1 MTAFDPEYVKT
12 LVSRFPLRNVLL
24 YSTITRDLPA
34 SQQLYDERLSTL
46 PNVQRLAKTR
56 FVTAFNWLDRSH
68 NVARAF
74 CASTV
79 SIRLYLRSNR
89 VGRTLIERRQFSGG
103 MKGKNLRYLNEN
115 PDEPARMTRAGFVLL
130 EHFSLPAFTQALDT
144 IVTANLLRP
153 RLFSSRTFGLN
164 DGEVISD
171 LGLVIRPDARLDASA
186 IHDLDLLVICGGYRT
201 ELKADDEFISL
212 LRMAA
217 NQGVCL
223 AGLWNGAWFLG
234 SAGLLDGYRCA
245 IHPEHRPAL
254 AEISKA
260 TQVTSEPYVIDRDR
274 LTASSPSGAFH
285 MALDWIKGLHDKA
298 LVEGIEDILAFEESR
313 YRRIKPAE
321 NICVSAP
328 LREVVKLMDA
338 NLEEPLELEQ
348 LAAYAGRSRRQLE
361 RLFKEQLGTTPQR
374 YYMEL
379 RITEARRLLQHTEL
393 SQVDVL
399 VACGFVSPSHFSKCY
414 SSYFGYRPSKEKRL
428 VK

>member
-1 MTAFDPEYVKT
+1 MIRT
-12 LVSRFPLRNVLL
+12 LC
-24 YSTITRDLPA
+24 
-34 SQQLYDERLSTL
+34 
-46 PNVQRLAKTR
+46 
-56 FVTAFNWLDRSH
+56 VTAFSWLDQSQ
-68 NVARAF
+68 NG
-74 CASTV
+74 ASGFQTSAV
-79 SIRLYLRSNR
+79 SIEVYQRTQQQVGLRNR

-115 PDEPARMTRAGFVLL
+115 PNEKTQMVRAGFLLL

-153 RLFSSRTFGLN
+153 GLFSSRTFGLTN
-164 DGEVISD
+164 EEVISD
-171 LGLVIRPDARLDASA
+171 LGLVIRPDTRFDGST
-186 IHDLDLLVICGGYRT
+186 IQGLDLLVICGGYRT
-201 ELKADDEFISL
+201 ELKATDELISL
-212 LRMAA
+212 LRAA
-217 NQGVCL
+217 SDQGVIL

-234 SAGLLDGYRCA
+234 RAGLLDGYRCA

-260 TQVTSEPYVIDRDR
+260 THVTSEPYVIDRDR

-313 YRRIKPAE
+313 YRRIKPTE
-321 NICVSAP
+321 NVCVSAP

-348 LAAYAGRSRRQLE
+348 LAVYAGRSRRQLE

-414 SSYFGYRPSKEKRL
+414 SSYFGYRPSKETRL

>member
-1 MTAFDPEYVKT
+1 M
-12 LVSRFPLRNVLL
+12 
-24 YSTITRDLPA
+24 
-34 SQQLYDERLSTL
+34 
-46 PNVQRLAKTR
+46 
-56 FVTAFNWLDRSH
+56 
-68 NVARAF
+68 
-74 CASTV
+74 
-79 SIRLYLRSNR
+79 
-89 VGRTLIERRQFSGG
+89 IERRQFSGG
-103 MKGKNLRYLNEN
+103 MKGKNLRYVNDN
-115 PDEPARMTRAGFVLL
+115 PNQPTQMVRAGFLLL

-153 RLFSSRTFGLN
+153 KLFSSQTFGLN

-171 LGLVIRPDARLDASA
+171 LGLVIRPDARINCSVLQ
-186 IHDLDLLVICGGYRT
+186 DLDMLVICGGYRT
-201 ELKADDEFISL
+201 ELRATDEFIQL
-212 LRMAA
+212 LKTAA
-217 NQGVCL
+217 GLSITL

-234 SAGLLDGYRCA
+234 RAGLLAGYRCA

-254 AEISKA
+254 AEFCKA
-260 TQVTSEPYVIDRDR
+260 TQVSSEPYVIDRDR

-313 YRRIKPAE
+313 YRRIKPTE
-321 NICVSAP
+321 NICLSAP

-348 LAAYAGRSRRQLE
+348 LATYAGRSRRQLE
-361 RLFKEQLGTTPQR
+361 RLFREQLGTTPQR
-374 YYMEL
+374 YYLEL

-414 SSYFGYRPSKEKRL
+414 SSYFGYRPSKEVRL

>member
-1 MTAFDPEYVKT
+1 M
-12 LVSRFPLRNVLL
+12 
-24 YSTITRDLPA
+24 
-34 SQQLYDERLSTL
+34 
-46 PNVQRLAKTR
+46 
-56 FVTAFNWLDRSH
+56 
-68 NVARAF
+68 
-74 CASTV
+74 
-79 SIRLYLRSNR
+79 
-89 VGRTLIERRQFSGG
+89 IERRQFSGG

-115 PDEPARMTRAGFVLL
+115 PGQSVQMARTGFLLL

-153 RLFSSRTFGLN
+153 GLFSSRTFGLH

-171 LGLVIRPDARLDASA
+171 LGLVIRPDARIDTAA
-186 IHDLDLLVICGGYRT
+186 IQNLDLLVICGGYRT
-201 ELKADDEFISL
+201 ELQADDALNSL
-212 LRMAA
+212 LRAA
-217 NQGVCL
+217 SEQGVSL

-254 AEISKA
+254 AEIAKA
-260 TQVTSEPYVIDRDR
+260 TQVTSEAYVIDRDR

-321 NICVSAP
+321 NVCVSAP
-328 LREVVKLMDA
+328 LREVLKLMDA

-374 YYMEL
+374 YYLEL

-414 SSYFGYRPSKEKRL
+414 SAYFGYRPSKEKRL

>member
-1 MTAFDPEYVKT
+1 MDP
-12 LVSRFPLRNVLL
+12 
-24 YSTITRDLPA
+24 
-34 SQQLYDERLSTL
+34 
-46 PNVQRLAKTR
+46 
-56 FVTAFNWLDRSH
+56 
-68 NVARAF
+68 
-74 CASTV
+74 
-79 SIRLYLRSNR
+79 
-89 VGRTLIERRQFSGG
+89 TLIERRQFSGG
-103 MKGKNLRYLNEN
+103 MKGKNLRYLNEQSA
-115 PDEPARMTRAGFVLL
+115 DARMTRTGFLLL

-144 IVTANLLRP
+144 IITANLLRAE
-153 RLFSSRTFGLN
+153 LFASRTFGLGE
-164 DGEVISD
+164 GEVISD
-171 LGLVIRPDARLDASA
+171 LGLVIRPDARIDLAALD
-186 IHDLDLLVICGGYRT
+186 DLDLLVVCGGYRT
-201 ELKADDEFISL
+201 ELKASDELSSL
-212 LRMAA
+212 LRAA
-217 NQGVCL
+217 AERGVSL

-234 SAGLLDGYRCA
+234 RAGLLDGYRCA

-254 AEISKA
+254 TEIAKS
-260 TQVTSEPYVIDRDR
+260 TQVSSEPYVIDRDR

-285 MALDWIKGLHDKA
+285 MALDWIKSLHGKA

-313 YRRIKPAE
+313 YRRIKPDE

-348 LAAYAGRSRRQLE
+348 LAVYAGRSRRQLE

-374 YYMEL
+374 YYLEL

-393 SQVDVL
+393 SQVEVL

>member
-1 MTAFDPEYVKT
+1 MDP
-12 LVSRFPLRNVLL
+12 N
-24 YSTITRDLPA
+24 
-34 SQQLYDERLSTL
+34 
-46 PNVQRLAKTR
+46 
-56 FVTAFNWLDRSH
+56 
-68 NVARAF
+68 
-74 CASTV
+74 
-79 SIRLYLRSNR
+79 
-89 VGRTLIERRQFSGG
+89 LIERRQFSGG
-103 MKGKNLRYLNEN
+103 MKGKNLRYLNEQSA
-115 PDEPARMTRAGFVLL
+115 DTRVTRTGFLLL

-144 IVTANLLRP
+144 IITANLLRAE
-153 RLFSSRTFGLN
+153 LFASRTFGLGE
-164 DGEVISD
+164 GEVVSD
-171 LGLVIRPDARLDASA
+171 LGLVIRPDARIDPAALQE
-186 IHDLDLLVICGGYRT
+186 LDLLVVCGGYRT
-201 ELKADDEFISL
+201 ELKATDELTSL
-212 LRMAA
+212 LRTAA
-217 NQGVCL
+217 ERGVSL

-234 SAGLLDGYRCA
+234 RAGLLDGYRCA

-254 AEISKA
+254 TEIAKA
-260 TQVTSEPYVIDRDR
+260 TQVSSEPYVIDRDR

-285 MALDWIKGLHDKA
+285 MALDWIKGLHGKA

-313 YRRIKPAE
+313 YRRIKPDE

-348 LAAYAGRSRRQLE
+348 LAVYAGRSRRQLE

-374 YYMEL
+374 YYLEL

-393 SQVDVL
+393 SQVEVL

>member
-1 MTAFDPEYVKT
+1 
-12 LVSRFPLRNVLL
+12 
-24 YSTITRDLPA
+24 
-34 SQQLYDERLSTL
+34 
-46 PNVQRLAKTR
+46 
-56 FVTAFNWLDRSH
+56 
-68 NVARAF
+68 
-74 CASTV
+74 
-79 SIRLYLRSNR
+79 
-89 VGRTLIERRQFSGG
+89 LIERRQFSGG
-103 MKGKNLRYLNEN
+103 MKGKNLRYLNESADK
-115 PDEPARMTRAGFVLL
+115 PVPMTRTGFLLL

-153 RLFSSRTFGLN
+153 GLFASRTFGLH
-164 DGEVISD
+164 DGEVVSD
-171 LGLVIRPDARLDASA
+171 LGLVIRPDARFDATA
-186 IHDLDLLVICGGYRT
+186 IQQLDLLVVCGGYRT
-201 ELKADDEFISL
+201 ELKVADDFVHL
-212 LRMAA
+212 LRAA
-217 NQGVCL
+217 AERGVTL

-254 AEISKA
+254 AEVSKA
-260 TQVTSEPYVIDRDR
+260 AQVTSEPYVIDRDR
-274 LTASSPSGAFH
+274 LTASSPAGAFH

-298 LVEGIEDILAFEESR
+298 LVEGIGDILAFEESR

-348 LAAYAGRSRRQLE
+348 LAVYAGRSRRQLE

-414 SSYFGYRPSKEKRL
+414 SSYFGYRPSKETRL

>member
-1 MTAFDPEYVKT
+1 M
-12 LVSRFPLRNVLL
+12 
-24 YSTITRDLPA
+24 
-34 SQQLYDERLSTL
+34 
-46 PNVQRLAKTR
+46 
-56 FVTAFNWLDRSH
+56 
-68 NVARAF
+68 
-74 CASTV
+74 
-79 SIRLYLRSNR
+79 
-89 VGRTLIERRQFSGG
+89 IERRQFSGG
-103 MKGKNLRYLNEN
+103 MKGKNLRYVNDN
-115 PDEPARMTRAGFVLL
+115 PNQPTQMVRAGFLLL

-153 RLFSSRTFGLN
+153 KLFSSQTFGLN

-171 LGLVIRPDARLDASA
+171 LGLVIRPDARINCSVLQ
-186 IHDLDLLVICGGYRT
+186 DLDMLVICGGYRT
-201 ELKADDEFISL
+201 ELRASDEFIQL
-212 LRMAA
+212 LKTAA
-217 NQGVCL
+217 GLGITL

-234 SAGLLDGYRCA
+234 RVGLLAGYRCA

-254 AEISKA
+254 AEFCKA
-260 TQVTSEPYVIDRDR
+260 TQVSSEPYVIDRDR

-313 YRRIKPAE
+313 YRRIKPTE
-321 NICVSAP
+321 NICLSAP

-348 LAAYAGRSRRQLE
+348 LATYAGRSRRQLE
-361 RLFKEQLGTTPQR
+361 RLFREQLGTTPQR
-374 YYMEL
+374 YYLEL

-414 SSYFGYRPSKEKRL
+414 SSYFGYRPSKEVRL

>member
-1 MTAFDPEYVKT
+1 
-12 LVSRFPLRNVLL
+12 
-24 YSTITRDLPA
+24 
-34 SQQLYDERLSTL
+34 
-46 PNVQRLAKTR
+46 
-56 FVTAFNWLDRSH
+56 
-68 NVARAF
+68 
-74 CASTV
+74 
-79 SIRLYLRSNR
+79 
-89 VGRTLIERRQFSGG
+89 
-103 MKGKNLRYLNEN
+103 MKGKNLRYLNEH
-115 PDEPARMTRAGFVLL
+115 PDGTQQTVRAGFLLL

-144 IVTANLLRP
+144 VITANLLRP
-153 RLFSSRTFGLN
+153 DSFSSRTFGL
-164 DGEVISD
+164 DEGEVVSD
-171 LGLVIRPDARLDASA
+171 LGLVIRPDARIDCSA
-186 IHDLDLLVICGGYRT
+186 IKALDLLVICGGYRT
-201 ELKADDEFISL
+201 ELRASEGLISL
-212 LRMAA
+212 LGTASD
-217 NQGVCL
+217 QGVSL

-234 SAGLLDGYRCA
+234 KAGLLDGYRCA

-254 AEISKA
+254 ADFCKA
-260 TQVTSEPYVIDRDR
+260 TQVSSEPYIIDRDR

-285 MALDWIKGLHDKA
+285 MALDWIKGLYGKA

-313 YRRIKPAE
+313 YRRIKPTE
-321 NICVSAP
+321 NVCVSAP

-348 LAAYAGRSRRQLE
+348 LAVYAGRSRRQLE

>member
-1 MTAFDPEYVKT
+1 
-12 LVSRFPLRNVLL
+12 
-24 YSTITRDLPA
+24 
-34 SQQLYDERLSTL
+34 
-46 PNVQRLAKTR
+46 
-56 FVTAFNWLDRSH
+56 
-68 NVARAF
+68 
-74 CASTV
+74 
-79 SIRLYLRSNR
+79 
-89 VGRTLIERRQFSGG
+89 LIERRQFSGG
-103 MKGKNLRYLNEN
+103 MKGKNLRYLNE
-115 PDEPARMTRAGFVLL
+115 PADKPVPMTRTGFLLL

-153 RLFSSRTFGLN
+153 GLFASRTFGLH
-164 DGEVISD
+164 DGEVVSD
-171 LGLVIRPDARLDASA
+171 LGLVIRPDARFDAAA
-186 IHDLDLLVICGGYRT
+186 IQQLDLLVVCGGYRT
-201 ELKADDEFISL
+201 ELKAGDDFVHL
-212 LRMAA
+212 LRAA
-217 NQGVCL
+217 AERGVTL

-254 AEISKA
+254 AEVSKA
-260 TQVTSEPYVIDRDR
+260 AQVTSEPYVIDRDR
-274 LTASSPSGAFH
+274 LTASSPAGAFH

-348 LAAYAGRSRRQLE
+348 LAVYAGRSRRQLE

-414 SSYFGYRPSKEKRL
+414 SSYFGYRPSKETRL

>member
-1 MTAFDPEYVKT
+1 
-12 LVSRFPLRNVLL
+12 
-24 YSTITRDLPA
+24 
-34 SQQLYDERLSTL
+34 
-46 PNVQRLAKTR
+46 
-56 FVTAFNWLDRSH
+56 
-68 NVARAF
+68 
-74 CASTV
+74 
-79 SIRLYLRSNR
+79 
-89 VGRTLIERRQFSGG
+89 
-103 MKGKNLRYLNEN
+103 MKGKNLRYLNEH
-115 PDEPARMTRAGFVLL
+115 PDGTQQTVRAGFLLL

-144 IVTANLLRP
+144 VITANLLRP
-153 RLFSSRTFGLN
+153 DSFSSRTFGLN
-164 DGEVISD
+164 AGEVVSD
-171 LGLVIRPDARLDASA
+171 LGLVIRPDARIDCAA
-186 IHDLDLLVICGGYRT
+186 IKALDLLVICGGYRT
-201 ELKADDEFISL
+201 ELKASEGLISL
-212 LRMAA
+212 LRTASD
-217 NQGVCL
+217 QGVSL

-234 SAGLLDGYRCA
+234 KAGLLDGYRCA

-254 AEISKA
+254 ADFCKA
-260 TQVTSEPYVIDRDR
+260 TQVSSEPYIIDRDR

-285 MALDWIKGLHDKA
+285 MALDWIKGLYGKA

-313 YRRIKPAE
+313 YRRIKPTE
-321 NICVSAP
+321 NVCVSAP

-348 LAAYAGRSRRQLE
+348 LAVYARRSRRQLE

>member
-1 MTAFDPEYVKT
+1 
-12 LVSRFPLRNVLL
+12 
-24 YSTITRDLPA
+24 
-34 SQQLYDERLSTL
+34 
-46 PNVQRLAKTR
+46 
-56 FVTAFNWLDRSH
+56 
-68 NVARAF
+68 
-74 CASTV
+74 
-79 SIRLYLRSNR
+79 
-89 VGRTLIERRQFSGG
+89 LIERRQFSGG
-103 MKGKNLRYLNEN
+103 MKGKNLRYL
-115 PDEPARMTRAGFVLL
+115 DEPADKPVPMTRTGFLLL

-153 RLFSSRTFGLN
+153 GLFASRTFGLH
-164 DGEVISD
+164 DGEVVSD
-171 LGLVIRPDARLDASA
+171 LGLVIRPDARFDATA
-186 IHDLDLLVICGGYRT
+186 IQQLDLLVVCGGYRT
-201 ELKADDEFISL
+201 ELKVADDFVHL
-212 LRMAA
+212 LRAA
-217 NQGVCL
+217 AERGVTL

-254 AEISKA
+254 AEVSKA
-260 TQVTSEPYVIDRDR
+260 AQVTSEPYVIDRDR
-274 LTASSPSGAFH
+274 LTASSPAGAFH

-348 LAAYAGRSRRQLE
+348 LAVYAGRSRRQLE

-414 SSYFGYRPSKEKRL
+414 SSYFGYRPSKETRL

>member
-1 MTAFDPEYVKT
+1 M
-12 LVSRFPLRNVLL
+12 
-24 YSTITRDLPA
+24 
-34 SQQLYDERLSTL
+34 
-46 PNVQRLAKTR
+46 
-56 FVTAFNWLDRSH
+56 
-68 NVARAF
+68 
-74 CASTV
+74 
-79 SIRLYLRSNR
+79 
-89 VGRTLIERRQFSGG
+89 IERRQFSGG
-103 MKGKNLRYLNEN
+103 MKGKNLRYLNESTSG
-115 PDEPARMTRAGFVLL
+115 PGRTTRAGFVLL
-130 EHFSLPAFTQALDT
+130 EHFSLPAFTQSLDT
-144 IVTANLLRP
+144 LVTANLLRP
-153 RLFSSRTFGLN
+153 GLFSSRTFGLA

-186 IHDLDLLVICGGYRT
+186 LGELDLLVICGGYRT
-201 ELKADDEFISL
+201 ELKASDEFVAL
-212 LRMAA
+212 LKTAA
-217 NQGVCL
+217 EAGILL

-234 SAGLLDGYRCA
+234 RAGVLEGYRCA

-260 TQVTSEPYVIDRDR
+260 TQVSSEPYVIDRDR

-285 MALDWIKGLHDKA
+285 MALDWIKSLHDKA

-313 YRRIKPAE
+313 YRRIKPTE

-348 LAAYAGRSRRQLE
+348 LAVYAGRSRRQLE

-414 SSYFGYRPSKEKRL
+414 SAYFGYRPSKEKRL